1 MGFDIAYAYL
11 YSPVYI
17 LVMFVLSLYLYNSW
31 KAKTPEGLLY
41 EHNTDFFF
49 LLFFVVLL
57 AFLIGNRPQGAG
69 WFGDTGS
76 YKHIFNLFK
85 ERIKI
90 YSRDES
96 EWFFY
101 WLMYISSK
109 VMSVADF
116 FTLVSVGYFGFM
128 MLACHRL
135 FQNNAWGAMLFLLG
149 AFSTFSYATNGI
161 RNGLAC
167 SMILYALSLAVE
179 NKRGIIIGGIIAVY
193 AIAIHKT
200 AALPVVCF
208 AAAYFQRSTK
218 YAIYFWI
225 FSIGLNLV
233 AHGAIESFFSGF
245 VADERMASYVK
256 STDSYAQVYKSGF
269 RPDFLLYSAMPVW
282 MAYYVLVKKGIQ
294 DITYSFIANTYIYA
308 NAFWVMMMQAS
319 YSNRFA
325 YLSWFMLPIVL
336 AYPCLRMN
344 VWGEKQGYV
353 AATVLI
359 LHTGF
364 TAFMEFIYY

>member
-1 MGFDIAYAYL
+1 
-11 YSPVYI
+11 
-17 LVMFVLSLYLYNSW
+17 
-31 KAKTPEGLLY
+31 
-41 EHNTDFFF
+41 
-49 LLFFVVLL
+49 
-57 AFLIGNRPQGAG
+57 
-69 WFGDTGS
+69 
-76 YKHIFNLFK
+76 
-85 ERIKI
+85 
-90 YSRDES
+90 
-96 EWFFY
+96 
-101 WLMYISSK
+101 
-109 VMSVADF
+109 MSVADF

-294 DITYSFIANTYIYA
+294 DITYSFIATTYIYA
-308 NAFWVMMMQAS
+308 HAFWVMMMQAS